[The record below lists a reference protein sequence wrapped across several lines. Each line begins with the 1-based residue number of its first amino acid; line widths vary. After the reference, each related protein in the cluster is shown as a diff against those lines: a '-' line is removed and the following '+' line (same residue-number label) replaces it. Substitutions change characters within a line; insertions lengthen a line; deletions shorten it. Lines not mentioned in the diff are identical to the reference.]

1 MAETNRINV
10 DLDIL
15 DYYDGKMKDYID
27 TKVGTGGL
35 TIDDALSDTSKN
47 PVQNKIVKKAI
58 DEKGTYSKPLNGI
71 PKTDLASGVQASLN
85 KADNALQD
93 SDISDWA
100 KADTKP
106 TYTASEV
113 GAASVNS
120 LNSHVNNTTAHITA
134 TERANWNAAKT
145 HADSAHAPS
154 NAQANV
160 IETVKVNGSALTPS
174 NKAVDISVPIVD
186 SALSSTSTNA
196 LQTKVAYNNFSNKVD
211 KTSNF
216 SNKGTWYQVNQK
228 VLVASDVVCEEHV
241 KNDADNTSAYYKIW
255 RIRTPGDSSKYTEL
269 MCTARSGLAEWNF
282 GGSSG
287 VTSTLK
293 VNGVKVFAGT
303 GYIIGT
309 FTGTGSA
316 MTISGLSFAPSRV
329 FYYRLITGEPVLI
342 AKRNGNGFN
351 IDTSINTAEYEYI
364 AFR

>member
-71 PKTDLASGVQASLN
+71 PKTDLASDVQASLD
-85 KADNALQD
+85 KADDAAD
-93 SDISDWA
+93 SL
-100 KADTKP
+100 T
-106 TYTASEV
+106 
-113 GAASVNS
+113 
-120 LNSHVNNTTAHITA
+120 SHENNTTVHITA

-145 HADSAHAPS
+145 HANSTHAPS

-160 IETVKVNGSALTPS
+160 IETVKVNGTALTPS

-196 LQTKVAYNNFSNKVD
+196 LQNKVVYNNLSNKVD
-211 KTSNF
+211 KIPNF
-216 SNKGTWYQVNQK
+216 PNKGTWYQVNQK
-228 VLVASDVVCEEHV
+228 VSVASDVVCEEQV
-241 KNDADNTSAYYKIW
+241 KNDTDNTSAYYKVW
-255 RIRTPGDSSKYTEL
+255 RIRTPGDSSKYTDL
-269 MCTARSGLAEWNF
+269 MCTTKSRLAEWNF
-282 GGSSG
+282 RGSSG

-293 VNGVKVFAGT
+293 VNGVEVFAGT

-316 MTISGLSFAPSRV
+316 MTISGLSFAPSRI